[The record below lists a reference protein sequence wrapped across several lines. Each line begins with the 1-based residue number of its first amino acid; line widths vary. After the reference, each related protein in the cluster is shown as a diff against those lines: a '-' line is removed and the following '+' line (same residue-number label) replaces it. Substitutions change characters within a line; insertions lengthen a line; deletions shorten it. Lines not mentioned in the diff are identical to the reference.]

1 MAEEDYLTLN
11 PENSLE
17 TNLSN
22 FKENL
27 SRISSQVDISNSDFQ
42 NDKIAFSA
50 QRVILS
56 NLLVLLPVVV
66 QKVIDKPGQGAV
78 YALTNVIAQ
87 INDLFGQLRSSEA
100 LENQVEYISDNIVSV
115 ILKEILTALFDK
127 AYLAKQ
133 TLKQNQAMLGDE
145 KAINAAFSSID
156 SILKE
161 IAPVINEKQDEAVEK
176 LKSYLLEV

>member
-1 MAEEDYLTLN
+1 MAEEDYLALKT
-11 PENSLE
+11 ENSLE
-17 TNLSN
+17 TNLAN

-27 SRISSQVDISNSDFQ
+27 QKISSQVDISNADFQ

-50 QRVILS
+50 QRIMLS

-100 LENQVEYISDNIVSV
+100 LENQVEYISDNIISV
-115 ILKEILTALFDK
+115 
-127 AYLAKQ
+127 
-133 TLKQNQAMLGDE
+133 NQ
-145 KAINAAFSSID
+145 
-156 SILKE
+156 
-161 IAPVINEKQDEAVEK
+161 
-176 LKSYLLEV
+176 

>member
-1 MAEEDYLTLN
+1 MAEEDYLALK

-17 TNLSN
+17 TNLAN

-27 SRISSQVDISNSDFQ
+27 QKISSQVDISNADFQ

-50 QRVILS
+50 QRIMLS
-56 NLLVLLPVVV
+56 NLLVLLPVIV

-115 ILKEILTALFDK
+115 VFKEILTALFDRV
-127 AYLAKQ
+127 YLAKQ
-133 TLKQNQAMLGDE
+133 NLKQNPRFLDDA
-145 KAINAAFSSID
+145 SILKPVYSEMD
-156 SILKE
+156 AILKE
-161 IAPVINEKQDEAVEK
+161 IASEIDNKQEEVRDK

>member
-1 MAEEDYLTLN
+1 MAEEDYLALN
-11 PENSLE
+11 TENSLE
-17 TNLSN
+17 TNLAN

-27 SRISSQVDISNSDFQ
+27 QKISSQVDISNVDFQ

-50 QRVILS
+50 QRIILS

-78 YALTNVIAQ
+78 YALTNVITQ

-100 LENQVEYISDNIVSV
+100 LENQVEYISDNIISV
-115 ILKEILTALFDK
+115 ILKELLTTLFDK
-127 AYLAKQ
+127 AYNAKQ
-133 TLKQNQAMLGDE
+133 ALKQSNEFIENKEAT
-145 KAINAAFSSID
+145 KRAFDAID

-161 IAPVINEKQDEAVEK
+161 IAPVINEKQDEAQEK